1 MNVLLVEDHVATRE
15 QVKHLL
21 SQEPDLT
28 IVGQAGTGE
37 EGIDA
42 AKQLSP
48 DVVIM
53 DIVLPGMNGIE
64 ATREIL
70 ANCPTT
76 QIIALSNHSGLA
88 LVQAIMAAGGRGYVR
103 KNRAF
108 EELIPAIR
116 AVCDGKRYVG
126 ENANRL

>member
-1 MNVLLVEDHVATRE
+1 MNVLLVEDHAATRE

-21 SQEPDLT
+21 SQEPDLV
-28 IVGQAGTGE
+28 IVGQVGTAE
-37 EGIDA
+37 EAIDA
-42 AKQLSP
+42 AKRLSP

-53 DIVLPGMNGIE
+53 DIVLPGINGIE
-64 ATREIL
+64 ATRQIL

-76 QIIALSNHSGLA
+76 RVIALSNHSGLA
-88 LVQAIMAAGGRGYVR
+88 LVQAILVAGGRGYVR

-116 AVCDGKRYVG
+116 AVLDGKRYIG

>member
-1 MNVLLVEDHVATRE
+1 MNVLLVEDHAATRE
-15 QVKHLL
+15 QVKQLI
-21 SQEPDLT
+21 SQEADLAVVAQ
-28 IVGQAGTGE
+28 VGSAE
-37 EGIDA
+37 EAIDA
-42 AKQLSP
+42 AKQSPP

-64 ATREIL
+64 ATRRIL
-70 ANCPTT
+70 MDCPAARV
-76 QIIALSNHSGLA
+76 IALSNHSGLA
-88 LVQAIMAAGGRGYVR
+88 LVQAILVAGGRGYVR